1 MMSWITIDF
10 FDKGIEQA
18 RLTEFVLLRYRKIH
32 IGIDVIW
39 WGRALFSKYTE
50 WTLKSELIGGD
61 CHILNIGLFIHH
73 SIHKCYALVVFYSI
87 VLSYTRM
94 KWVPLLLPLYVN
106 EDLHVLSM
114 RLSKNRCMY
123 AFSSFEWFATT
134 KERSR

>member
-1 MMSWITIDF
+1 MSWITIDF

-61 CHILNIGLFIHH
+61 SQIRVKFTLQFMSPIMP
-73 SIHKCYALVVFYSI
+73 I
-87 VLSYTRM
+87 VTP
-94 KWVPLLLPLYVN
+94 VI
-106 EDLHVLSM
+106 
-114 RLSKNRCMY
+114 
-123 AFSSFEWFATT
+123 
-134 KERSR
+134 